1 MNYIVVW
8 INERVSKERVTDSL
22 PDRNQRISNRTEEV
36 EILMR
41 GIQSLSGSQ
50 NAQFRQIGTALLPFY
65 QMIHINKSA
74 DEVLNREIEL
84 NNMQNLEEQR
94 NGRLELISAI
104 RGAVNQFPNE
114 AIKNHFIGK
123 FFPIAERMESAN
135 ANASAMA
142 AQQSQFQSLITRAEG
157 VIQTLN
163 NDATNAQSAATD
175 ASRAAT
181 TAQTAAQNAIDAA
194 TGASTAESDAVSL
207 ATSARTAATNAQEYT
222 ENAETS
228 ATSAQQHSSIAD
240 NFLQNTTN
248 SLIAGGSSAPVASI
262 EPPAASPT
270 EPFTNNLRF
279 TTIEGNQ
286 NNTTT
291 TTSSTDPTD
300 PTAIYTTGQLQ
311 RFAIALAEQEAR
323 NMTDGRLLQA
333 SELLTQKDTIANNI
347 LMDYMYTN
355 EKGTTVNSVVNK
367 LSQVNNDK
375 KRKLEINTYYNK
387 SREKYISILKVIVL
401 ACILL
406 VPLVIAN
413 KNKVIPN
420 IVFMFAAII
429 IIFFTIVFIF
439 SSFADIYKRD
449 NLDFDKIKVPYD
461 REARLLEEE
470 GAITRRTN
478 PLTSLTL
485 TCVGAD
491 CCDSTMSYDQAKNR
505 CIETADSMATENFDN
520 VFDNFASMN
529 NSTIVYP
536 YNTEGF
542 INNTTTKN
550 TLIQNSLSCSGPND
564 FISQTC
570 QDQRIRG

>member
-1 MNYIVVW
+1 MNYIQIW
-8 INERVSKERVTDSL
+8 INERVTKERVTDSL

-36 EILMR
+36 EIIRTGIANLM
-41 GIQSLSGSQ
+41 GSP
-50 NAQFRQIGTALLPFY
+50 NAQFRVIGQALIPFGDII
-65 QMIHINKSA
+65 MLNKA
-74 DEVLNREIEL
+74 TDQVLNREIEL

-94 NGRLELISAI
+94 NGRLELISGI
-104 RGAVNQFPNE
+104 RGAVNAYSNE
-114 AIKNHFIGK
+114 AVKNHIRTK
-123 FFPIAERMESAN
+123 LFPIAERMESAN

-142 AQQSQFQSLITRAEG
+142 AQQSQFQALITRAEG

-181 TAQTAAQNAIDAA
+181 AAQTAAQNAIDAA

-207 ATSARTAATNAQEYT
+207 ATSAKTAATNAQEYT

-228 ATSAQQHSSIAD
+228 ATSAQHHSSIAD

-291 TTSSTDPTD
+291 TTSTDPTD

-311 RFAIALAEQEAR
+311 RFAIALANQEAR

-387 SREKYISILKVIVL
+387 YREKYISILKVIVL

-470 GAITRRTN
+470 GAITRKTN

-520 VFDNFASMN
+520 VFDSFASMN

-550 TLIQNSLSCSGPND
+550 TLIQNSLSCSAPNE
-564 FISQTC
+564 FISETC
-570 QDQRIRG
+570 QAQRLRG

>member
-1 MNYIVVW
+1 MNYIQIW
-8 INERVSKERVTDSL
+8 INERVTKERVTDSL

-36 EILMR
+36 EIIRTGIANLM
-41 GIQSLSGSQ
+41 GSP
-50 NAQFRQIGTALLPFY
+50 NAQFRVIGQALIPFGDII
-65 QMIHINKSA
+65 MLNKA
-74 DEVLNREIEL
+74 TDQVLNREIEL

-94 NGRLELISAI
+94 NGRLELISGI
-104 RGAVNQFPNE
+104 RGAVNAYSNE
-114 AIKNHFIGK
+114 AVKNHIRTK
-123 FFPIAERMESAN
+123 LFPIAERMESAN

-142 AQQSQFQSLITRAEG
+142 AQQSQFQALITRAEG

-181 TAQTAAQNAIDAA
+181 AAQTAAQNAIDAA

-207 ATSARTAATNAQEYT
+207 ATSAKTAATNAQEYT

-228 ATSAQQHSSIAD
+228 ATSAQHHSSIAD

-291 TTSSTDPTD
+291 TTSTDPTD

-311 RFAIALAEQEAR
+311 RFAIALANQEAR

-470 GAITRRTN
+470 GAITRKTN

-520 VFDNFASMN
+520 VFDSFASMN

-550 TLIQNSLSCSGPND
+550 TLIQNSLSCSAPNE
-564 FISQTC
+564 FISETC
-570 QDQRIRG
+570 QAQRLRG